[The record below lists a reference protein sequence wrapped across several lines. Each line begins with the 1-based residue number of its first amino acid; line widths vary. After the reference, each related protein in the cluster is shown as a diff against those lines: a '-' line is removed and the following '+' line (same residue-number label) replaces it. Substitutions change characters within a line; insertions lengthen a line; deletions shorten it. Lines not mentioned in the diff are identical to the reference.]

1 MKIDKSLREVL
12 IVYKNI
18 MDPRRDHLKG
28 VYFLKREEKPR
39 KKSEALGKY
48 HENHISLVCSLKT

>member
-18 MDPRRDHLKG
+18 LGPGRDHLKG
-28 VYFLKREEKPR
+28 VHFLKREEKPR
-39 KKSEALGKY
+39 KNQKLW
-48 HENHISLVCSLKT
+48 ENIMKIISVLYVL